1 MIDVSVKKAFGAFNL
16 KAEVHDQGFICLSGK
31 NGSGK
36 STLLKVIAGQL
47 KPDDG
52 FVRLNSIEV
61 TPKPIEERRIVL
73 VTPDSYIPHLTV
85 DAHLRWGMRA
95 RKVLHPEDFISEVRE
110 ALRIT
115 YDGRVDSLS
124 LGMRER
130 VSLATALLSA
140 PNVLLVDEAFSNL
153 DDRDGFI
160 QTYRRLCA
168 RGKADVIFTTQRKDE
183 ADGADHHYQMEDG
196 NSVRLF

>member
-1 MIDVSVKKAFGAFNL
+1 MIDASVRKTIGTFNL

-52 FVRLNSIEV
+52 SIRLNSIEI
-61 TPKPIEERRIVL
+61 TPRPIEERRIVL

-85 DAHLRWGMRA
+85 DRHLRWGMRA
-95 RKVLHPEDFISEVRE
+95 RKVLHPEDYISEVRE
-110 ALRIT
+110 ELRIT

-140 PNVLLVDEAFSNL
+140 PDALLVDEAFSNL

-160 QTYRRLCA
+160 QKYRRLCG
-168 RGKADVIFTTQRKDE
+168 RSKADVIFTTQKKDE
-183 ADGADHHYQMEDG
+183 ADGSDHHYQMENG
-196 NSVRLF
+196 TSVRLF